1 MANTP
6 EFLQGQVE
14 TLSGE
19 LVDAYQQI
27 ERLEREKT
35 HLEQLRHGDDEA
47 YRRLGNKAND
57 LVQKLDE
64 AIDKL
69 NHPAV
74 AAVVRVVEE
83 MEYEHRRA
91 EHAFEERDKANRRW
105 LDEKH
110 GKDKA

>member
-1 MANTP
+1 MTNTP
-6 EFLQGQVE
+6 EFLEGQVE

-19 LVDAYQQI
+19 LNDAYRQI
-27 ERLEREKT
+27 ERLEQEKE
-35 HLEQLRHGDDEA
+35 LLKQLRHGDDEA

-64 AIDKL
+64 AMDKL

-74 AAVVRVVEE
+74 AAVVALVEE
-83 MEYEHRRA
+83 GERQRQRA
-91 EHAFEERDKANRRW
+91 EHAFDERDKANRRW
-105 LDEKH
+105 LDAKR

>member
-1 MANTP
+1 MNTRDFT
-6 EFLQGQVE
+6 EDQVRM
-14 TLSGE
+14 LSEE
-19 LVDAYQQI
+19 LNDAHREI

-74 AAVVRVVEE
+74 AAVVRLVAELE
-83 MEYEHRRA
+83 HEHRRA
-91 EHAFEERDKANRRW
+91 EHAFDERDKANRRW
-105 LDEKH
+105 LDAKH